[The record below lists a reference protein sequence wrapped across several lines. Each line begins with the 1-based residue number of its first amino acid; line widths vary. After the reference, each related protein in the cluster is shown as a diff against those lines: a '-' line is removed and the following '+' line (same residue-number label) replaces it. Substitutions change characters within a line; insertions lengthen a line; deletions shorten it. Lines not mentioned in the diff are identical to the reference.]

1 MHLRVFASNTLMSYL
16 APNQHELPFGVR
28 IRPRMTLYE
37 VEQKIKRHEIL
48 VPCPSRQT
56 LIRMCEDGTFEGKL
70 DRGRWE
76 VYKDS
81 FWAWAGYDQKKMAA

>member
-1 MHLRVFASNTLMSYL
+1 MTYT
-16 APNQHELPFGVR
+16 APNQHELPFGIR

-37 VEQKIKRHEIL
+37 VESRIKRHHIL

-56 LIRMCEDGTFEGKL
+56 LIRMCEDGTLDAKL

-76 VYKDS
+76 VFEDS
-81 FWAWAGYDQKKMAA
+81 FWNWATCDQQRLAA